1 MSKMYTCD
9 EVAER
14 YKVKIIT
21 VWDWIRQRKLNAIKL
36 GREYRISEE
45 DLIEFENER
54 KTIQTKHKITYLQQM
69 KQIQKKGG
77 SRVAESVSVLLVSI
91 AAVLTAIDQ
100 ISIVL
105 TTKKLWRQQQQLLQ
119 QIEMLQKELS
129 EL

>member
-1 MSKMYTCD
+1 MYTCD

-54 KTIQTKHKITYLQQM
+54 KTIQTKHQITYLQQM
-69 KQIQKKGG
+69 KQVQKKGG
-77 SRVAESVSVLLVSI
+77 SRLEIAVGLYIVGITLIMGYLINKYPRETIAIIFLYIMVLLQV
-91 AAVLTAIDQ
+91 VQ
-100 ISIVL
+100 
-105 TTKKLWRQQQQLLQ
+105 KYFQQKQ
-119 QIEMLQKELS
+119 
-129 EL
+129 

>member
-1 MSKMYTCD
+1 
-9 EVAER
+9 
-14 YKVKIIT
+14 
-21 VWDWIRQRKLNAIKL
+21 
-36 GREYRISEE
+36 
-45 DLIEFENER
+45 
-54 KTIQTKHKITYLQQM
+54 M